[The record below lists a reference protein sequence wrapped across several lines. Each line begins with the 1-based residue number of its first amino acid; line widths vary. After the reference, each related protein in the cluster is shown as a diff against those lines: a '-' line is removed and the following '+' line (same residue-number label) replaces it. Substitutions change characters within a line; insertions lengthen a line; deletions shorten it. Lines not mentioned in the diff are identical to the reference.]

1 MPRCF
6 VERCHNYGGKRLSII
21 LHSFPNNLDKIKTWL
36 RCIERSGHVVKDIEE
51 LAERIFQGKPN
62 NRFRVCSEH
71 FTEQSY
77 QPSGLRKT
85 LRKDALP
92 TIFRDVPPQK
102 CPWQK
107 GKPALKSPQV
117 DPSGGPH
124 RRTCTSQQQSH
135 RQSAFRPVPM
145 NPSVLDCQP
154 CGPVNMETTFK
165 TTEYFQHKK
174 KQTKE
179 RYRMD
184 IPHVILNLTLE
195 IICLLTGEDYIV
207 VKKTSSHS
215 KGWSRI
221 QDPIIEPP
229 PDSLIS
235 VKNNEQ
241 KILDLTN
248 KIIELLTGEKCD
260 YLDDPHNDITIESH
274 QALSSLGKIHFLQQR
289 KPFINQTSILKMHYK
304 YLKYIL
310 PHSCFVFSGNMVNGL
325 SNQISAHIIEESSS
339 CEEKEDVH
347 TPTDHRQQHLFTN
360 IKAESVSCDRRNIA
374 DSNTYKSIA
383 EIQHYSSTPIKAEPF
398 SSDERSFTDPEIYAT
413 SDHAPQHAS
422 HHIKEEKGSSQ
433 SADPDTSTPI
443 TPTHQYSS
451 PIKEETATDRGGN
464 LTDVYIPSDHIHS
477 STSIEEAGSC
487 DGGSVT
493 NPTDLAQQLPSNV
506 LDGPELYDEGRAINT
521 DKYTE
526 AQSSSTHTEC
536 ENEDVQNNYSLFDKG
551 NLDTDIY
558 ALIKHAQAKYTFTR
572 IEDGSSSEEEYPK
585 DHTPTSADHGQQ
597 RPPTDAEETV
607 PQTFQC
613 PDCSECFTRK
623 SGLINHRRNH
633 RQEKLT
639 CSKCGKVFS
648 KRSSLQNHLTLHTG
662 EKPYACPICGKC
674 FARKSNLISHETIHS
689 GKASFIC
696 AECGR
701 YFVCK
706 VHLTK
711 HQIIHEK

>member
-6 VERCHNYGGKRLSII
+6 VERCHNYGGKRLNII

-36 RCIERSGHVVKDIEE
+36 RCIEQSGHVIRDIEV
-51 LAERIFQGKPN
+51 LAERIFEGKTN

-85 LRKDALP
+85 LRKDAVP

-107 GKPALKSPQV
+107 VKPALKSSHLNA
-117 DPSGGPH
+117 SGELH
-124 RRTCTSQQQSH
+124 RRTFTSQQSHQQSV
-135 RQSAFRPVPM
+135 FRPLPI
-145 NPSVLDCQP
+145 NPSILDHQR
-154 CGPVNMETTFK
+154 CGWANMETTIK
-165 TTEYFQHKK
+165 TTEYFQHKNK
-174 KQTKE
+174 ETKE

-184 IPHVILNLTLE
+184 LPHVILKLTLE

-221 QDPIIEPP
+221 QDSIIKPP
-229 PDSLIS
+229 PDFLIP
-235 VKNNEQ
+235 VKKNEQ

-248 KIIELLTGEKCD
+248 KIIQLLTGEKCD
-260 YLDDPHNDITIESH
+260 YLEDPHNEIMIESH
-274 QALSSLGKIHFLQQR
+274 QALSSLG
-289 KPFINQTSILKMHYK
+289 
-304 YLKYIL
+304 
-310 PHSCFVFSGNMVNGL
+310 NMVNGL
-325 SNQISAHIIEESSS
+325 SNQTSTHIIEESSL

-347 TPTDHRQQHLFTN
+347 TPTDYRQQHLFSN
-360 IKAESVSCDRRNIA
+360 IKAESISCDRRNIT
-374 DSNTYKSIA
+374 DSNTYKPIA
-383 EIQHYSSTPIKAEPF
+383 EIYHYPSTPIKEEPF
-398 SSDERSFTDPEIYAT
+398 SSDEGSFTDPEIYAT
-413 SDHAPQHAS
+413 TDHAPQHAS
-422 HHIKEEKGSSQ
+422 HHIKEERGLSE
-433 SADPDTSTPI
+433 SADCADLDTSTPI
-443 TPTHQYSS
+443 THTQKYSS
-451 PIKEETATDRGGN
+451 PIKEETVTDQGGN
-464 LTDVYIPSDHIHS
+464 LKHVYISSDHIHS
-477 STSIEEAGSC
+477 PSMEEAVSC
-487 DGGSVT
+487 DGGSIT
-493 NPTDLAQQLPSNV
+493 NPTDLAQQHPSDV
-506 LDGPELYDEGRAINT
+506 IDGPEFCDEGRAIST
-521 DKYTE
+521 DKYPE
-526 AQSSSTHTEC
+526 AQPTSTRTEC

-572 IEDGSSSEEEYPK
+572 IEDGSSSEEENPK
-585 DHTPTSADHGQQ
+585 DHTHTSADHSQ
-597 RPPTDAEETV
+597 RPPNDAGETV

-662 EKPYACPICGKC
+662 EKPYACPVCGKC

-696 AECGR
+696 PECGR

>member
-6 VERCHNYGGKRLSII
+6 VERCHNYGGKRLNII

-36 RCIERSGHVVKDIEE
+36 RCIEQSGHVIRDIEE
-51 LAERIFQGKPN
+51 LAERIFEGKTN

-71 FTEQSY
+71 FTQQSY

-85 LRKDALP
+85 LRKDAVP

-107 GKPALKSPQV
+107 VKPALKRSHL
-117 DPSGGPH
+117 DLSGKEKH
-124 RRTCTSQQQSH
+124 RAFTS
-135 RQSAFRPVPM
+135 RQFGCHPRLI
-145 NPSVLDCQP
+145 NTSVLDQRCSQA
-154 CGPVNMETTFK
+154 NMETTIK
-165 TTEYFQHKK
+165 TTEYFQHKDK
-174 KQTKE
+174 ETKE
-179 RYRMD
+179 GHRMD
-184 IPHVILNLTLE
+184 IPRVILNLTLE
-195 IICLLTGEDYIV
+195 IICLLTGEDCIV
-207 VKKTSSHS
+207 VKKTSSHGQ
-215 KGWSRI
+215 GWSRI
-221 QDPIIEPP
+221 QSPMIEPP
-229 PDSLIS
+229 ANSLMS

-248 KIIELLTGEKCD
+248 KIIELLTGEKCN
-260 YLDDPHNDITIESH
+260 YLEDSHNNIMLESH
-274 QALSSLGKIHFLQQR
+274 QALSSLG
-289 KPFINQTSILKMHYK
+289 
-304 YLKYIL
+304 
-310 PHSCFVFSGNMVNGL
+310 NMVNGL
-325 SNQISAHIIEESSS
+325 SGQTSAHSVEELSS

-347 TPTDHRQQHLFTN
+347 TPTGHRQQHLFSD
-360 IKAESVSCDRRNIA
+360 IKAESVSYDSRNST
-374 DSNTYKSIA
+374 DSNAYKSTDDTQ
-383 EIQHYSSTPIKAEPF
+383 EYPSTPIKEEPV
-398 SSDERSFTDPEIYAT
+398 SSEEESFTDPEIYAT
-413 SDHAPQHAS
+413 TDHTPRHAS
-422 HHIKEEKGSSQ
+422 PHIKEEKGLSQ
-433 SADPDTSTPI
+433 SANTTDADTY
-443 TPTHQYSS
+443 TPTYQTPQYSS
-451 PIKEETATDRGGN
+451 PIKEESVVYDGGN
-464 LTDVYIPSDHIHS
+464 LTDVYVPSDHIHS
-477 STSIEEAGSC
+477 PTLIEDSVSC
-487 DGGSVT
+487 DGGSIT
-493 NPTDLAQQLPSNV
+493 NLTDHAHQHPANYV
-506 LDGPELYDEGRAINT
+506 IDEPEMCDEGRAINLET
-521 DKYTE
+521 
-526 AQSSSTHTEC
+526 QPSSTNTEC
-536 ENEDVQNNYSLFDKG
+536 ENENVQNNYSSFDKG

-558 ALIKHAQAKYTFTR
+558 ALIKHAQAKYTFSR
-572 IEDGSSSEEEYPK
+572 IEDGSSSEEENSK
-585 DHTPTSADHGQQ
+585 DHIQMSADHTLQ
-597 RPPTDAEETV
+597 RPPNDTGETV

>member
-1 MPRCF
+1 MSFLYTGDQNCAQYSKCGQSSDLYRGLAVPPF
-6 VERCHNYGGKRLSII
+6 LLGPEPVVKGLSI
-21 LHSFPNNLDKIKTWL
+21 
-36 RCIERSGHVVKDIEE
+36 CIR
-51 LAERIFQGKPN
+51 
-62 NRFRVCSEH
+62 H
-71 FTEQSY
+71 F
-77 QPSGLRKT
+77 
-85 LRKDALP
+85 
-92 TIFRDVPPQK
+92 
-102 CPWQK
+102 
-107 GKPALKSPQV
+107 
-117 DPSGGPH
+117 
-124 RRTCTSQQQSH
+124 
-135 RQSAFRPVPM
+135 
-145 NPSVLDCQP
+145 
-154 CGPVNMETTFK
+154 
-165 TTEYFQHKK
+165 
-174 KQTKE
+174 
-179 RYRMD
+179 
-184 IPHVILNLTLE
+184 
-195 IICLLTGEDYIV
+195 
-207 VKKTSSHS
+207 
-215 KGWSRI
+215 
-221 QDPIIEPP
+221 
-229 PDSLIS
+229 SL
-235 VKNNEQ
+235 Q
-241 KILDLTN
+241 
-248 KIIELLTGEKCD
+248 KCD

-274 QALSSLGKIHFLQQR
+274 QALSSLG
-289 KPFINQTSILKMHYK
+289 
-304 YLKYIL
+304 
-310 PHSCFVFSGNMVNGL
+310 NMVNGL
-325 SNQISAHIIEESSS
+325 SNQTSAHIIEGSSS

-383 EIQHYSSTPIKAEPF
+383 EIQHYSSTPVKAEPF
-398 SSDERSFTDPEIYAT
+398 SSYEGSFTDPEIYAT
-413 SDHAPQHAS
+413 SNHAPQYAS
-422 HHIKEEKGSSQ
+422 LIILRRKKAQVKVQTLTRLHPELLHISIHLLLRRKLPQIG
-433 SADPDTSTPI
+433 
-443 TPTHQYSS
+443 
-451 PIKEETATDRGGN
+451 EETSQTCIYPQII
-464 LTDVYIPSDHIHS
+464 YILP
-477 STSIEEAGSC
+477 TSIEEAGSC

-493 NPTDLAQQLPSNV
+493 SPTDLAQQLPSNV
-506 LDGPELYDEGRAINT
+506 LDGPELCDEGRAINT
-521 DKYTE
+521 EKYTE

-536 ENEDVQNNYSLFDKG
+536 ENEDVQTNYSLFDKG

-585 DHTPTSADHGQQ
+585 DHTPTSADHCQQ
-597 RPPTDAEETV
+597 RPPTDAGETV

>member
-6 VERCHNYGGKRLSII
+6 VERCHNYGGKRLNII

-36 RCIERSGHVVKDIEE
+36 RCIERSGHVIRDMEE
-51 LAERIFQGKPN
+51 LAERIFEGKTN

-85 LRKDALP
+85 LRKDAVP

-107 GKPALKSPQV
+107 VKPALKSAHA
-117 DPSGGPH
+117 DLSPSREQNRGSLTLHPP
-124 RRTCTSQQQSH
+124 H
-135 RQSAFRPVPM
+135 RQSVFDTLPNHR
-145 NPSVLDCQP
+145 
-154 CGPVNMETTFK
+154 GGRTNMETMK
-165 TTEYFQHKK
+165 ATEHFQQKNKDGHSLGRKP
-174 KQTKE
+174 T
-179 RYRMD
+179 D
-184 IPHVILNLTLE
+184 VPHVILKLTLE
-195 IICLLTGEDYIV
+195 ILCLLTGEDYIV
-207 VKKTSSHS
+207 VKKMSGLNE
-215 KGWSRI
+215 GWSRT
-221 QDPIIEPP
+221 QSAIIEPP
-229 PDSLIS
+229 PDSSIQ
-235 VKNNEQ
+235 VKNKR
-241 KILDLTN
+241 KIIELTN
-248 KIIELLTGEKCD
+248 KIMELLSGEECGCVEDHRKD
-260 YLDDPHNDITIESH
+260 IQMERHQPLASLDD
-274 QALSSLGKIHFLQQR
+274 
-289 KPFINQTSILKMHYK
+289 
-304 YLKYIL
+304 
-310 PHSCFVFSGNMVNGL
+310 MVNGL
-325 SNQISAHIIEESSS
+325 SDPTPAHVTEELS

-347 TPTDHRQQHLFTN
+347 IPDDYRQRYLFTN
-360 IKAESVSCDRRNIA
+360 IKVEAVSYDGGHLTKPSTPIST
-374 DSNTYKSIA
+374 DDH
-383 EIQHYSSTPIKAEPF
+383 QPSTPIKEEAV
-398 SSDERSFTDPEIYAT
+398 SCDEGNVIDPTQQHVSPKEEAVESGNLTDPNVYPPKDYTQYT
-413 SDHAPQHAS
+413 SV
-422 HHIKEEKGSSQ
+422 IKEEPVPYEGGDLTGPDMYTPENHVHRMEEPSSCDGGNIPNPIDPSEQ
-433 SADPDTSTPI
+433 GRAMNPDTSTEAE
-443 TPTHQYSS
+443 QASS
-451 PIKEETATDRGGN
+451 HTEGEKEEA
-464 LTDVYIPSDHIHS
+464 H
-477 STSIEEAGSC
+477 
-487 DGGSVT
+487 
-493 NPTDLAQQLPSNV
+493 
-506 LDGPELYDEGRAINT
+506 
-521 DKYTE
+521 
-526 AQSSSTHTEC
+526 
-536 ENEDVQNNYSLFDKG
+536 NNYSMFDKG

-572 IEDGSSSEEEYPK
+572 IEDGSSSEEEENSNDTDLHVPA
-585 DHTPTSADHGQQ
+585 DHTPQ
-597 RPPTDAEETV
+597 RPPNGTGEAA

-662 EKPYACPICGKC
+662 EKPFACPICGKC

>member
-1 MPRCF
+1 MLRSCDSYVIKVLSQDPKLSKREQTIAGLHSNGEKMPRCF
-6 VERCHNYGGKRLSII
+6 VERCHNYGGKRLNII
-21 LHSFPNNLDKIKTWL
+21 LHSFPNNLDKIRTWL
-36 RCIERSGHVVKDIEE
+36 RCIEQSGHVVRDMEE
-51 LAERIFQGKPN
+51 LAERIFEGKTN

-85 LRKDALP
+85 LRKDAVP

-107 GKPALKSPQV
+107 VKPALKRPQM

-124 RRTCTSQQQSH
+124 RRTFTSQQSHQQSV
-135 RQSAFRPVPM
+135 FRPVPM
-145 NPSVLDCQP
+145 NPSVLDHQP
-154 CGPVNMETTFK
+154 CGPVNMETTIK
-165 TTEYFQHKK
+165 TTEYFQHKNK
-174 KQTKE
+174 ETKE

-215 KGWSRI
+215 KGCSRI
-221 QDPIIEPP
+221 QGPIIEPP
-229 PDSLIS
+229 PDSLVS

-241 KILDLTN
+241 KILDLAN

-260 YLDDPHNDITIESH
+260 YTEDHHNDIMIESH
-274 QALSSLGKIHFLQQR
+274 QALSSLG
-289 KPFINQTSILKMHYK
+289 
-304 YLKYIL
+304 
-310 PHSCFVFSGNMVNGL
+310 NMVNGL
-325 SNQISAHIIEESSS
+325 SNQTSAHIIAESSS

-347 TPTDHRQQHLFTN
+347 TTDHKQQHLFSN
-360 IKAESVSCDRRNIA
+360 IKAESVTCDRKNIT

-383 EIQHYSSTPIKAEPF
+383 EIQHYSSTPIKEEPF
-398 SSDERSFTDPEIYAT
+398 PSDDGSFTDPEIYAT
-413 SDHAPQHAS
+413 TDHAPQHAS
-422 HHIKEEKGSSQ
+422 HHIKDEKGSSE
-433 SADPDTSTPI
+433 SADPDTSTSI

-451 PIKEETATDRGGN
+451 IKEETVTDRGGN

-477 STSIEEAGSC
+477 PTSIEEAGSC
-487 DGGSVT
+487 DGGSIT
-493 NPTDLAQQLPSNV
+493 NPTDLAPQHPSNV
-506 LDGPELYDEGRAINT
+506 LDGPELCDEGRAINT

-526 AQSSSTHTEC
+526 AQSSSTHTEI

-558 ALIKHAQAKYTFTR
+558 ALIKHAQAKYTFIR
-572 IEDGSSSEEEYPK
+572 IEDGSSSEEDYPK
-585 DHTPTSADHGQQ
+585 DHTRTPADHCQQ